1 MHYLKLYQS
10 GNKKLQEMNMYLIFI
25 DDELYES
32 AGSYEVAKYLYNTVD
47 ATCLAKYNGHRKSL
61 VARIDGTDH
70 HLQRGIISK
79 SPEDIVVGDVVLC
92 LSERA

>member
-1 MHYLKLYQS
+1 
-10 GNKKLQEMNMYLIFI
+10 MNMYLIFI

-47 ATCLAKYNGHRKSL
+47 ATCLAKYNGHIKSL

-79 SPEDIVVGDVVLC
+79 SPEDIAVGNVALC